1 MSNRIYAFGGL
12 GGLICGIDFGII
24 AVALPYMRALELYS
38 DKQIGWIV
46 GGVMLGGL
54 IASACGGWLC
64 DRLGRRATIRLAT
77 LCFVASIPVIC
88 LSGTSFAVI
97 FAGRIL
103 QGLSCGFL
111 SVAMPLYLA
120 ETLPVERRGRGT
132 AIFQLCLGI
141 GLVLAA
147 FAGIVLAH
155 VFGAADADASAVSS
169 SAKSLA
175 WRINFWWTLLPALSL
190 GIFSFIVPESTVR
203 ACQGQEK
210 VRLCQDSIMSR
221 RYIVPFLLALAVL
234 TLNKLIGFGCVIPYD
249 VMLLQKAGLSGSL
262 GNVGDLAIKAT
273 NLATTLLVV
282 GMVDR
287 VGRTKLLKFGTA
299 GLTAA
304 LAIIGMLFISFERGW
319 LAPSTAAGLLTLA
332 AFLFLVFAYSFGPGV
347 CVWLVLSEL
356 MPSRIRAKGM
366 SIALFSNQ
374 LVAWL
379 LASKFLPLSNEFGFG
394 ALFLVFSVFG
404 IMYFATVLFV
414 PETKGMSLEQIEHL
428 FERK

>member
-1 MSNRIYAFGGL
+1 MIKRIYAFGGL

-24 AVALPYMRALELYS
+24 AVAVPYLRALGLYS
-38 DKQIGWIV
+38 DEQIGWIV

-54 IASACGGWLC
+54 FASACGGWLC
-64 DRLGRRATIRLAT
+64 DRIGRRTTIRLAT
-77 LCFVASIPVIC
+77 LCFVGSIPVIC

-97 FAGRIL
+97 LAGRIL

-120 ETLPVERRGRGT
+120 ETMAVERRGRGT

-147 FAGIVLAH
+147 FAGIVLAR
-155 VFGAADADASAVSS
+155 VFGAADADASAVHDTTK
-169 SAKSLA
+169 ALA
-175 WRINFWWTLLPALSL
+175 WRINFWWTLLPALWLGLFSL
-190 GIFSFIVPESTVR
+190 LVPESTVR
-203 ACQGQEK
+203 NQNGRGK
-210 VRLCQDSIMSR
+210 VGLSSDPILSR
-221 RYIVPFLLALAVL
+221 RYVVPFLLAVAVL

-287 VGRTKLLKFGTA
+287 VGRKKLLKLGTA
-299 GLTAA
+299 GLTVA
-304 LAIIGMLFISFERGW
+304 LAMIGMLFISFERGW

-379 LASKFLPLSNEFGFG
+379 LAAEFLPLANAIGFG
-394 ALFLVFSVFG
+394 AVFLVFAVFG
-404 IMYFATVLFV
+404 ILYFATVLLV
-414 PETKGMSLEQIEHL
+414 PETKGLSLEEIEHL

>member
-54 IASACGGWLC
+54 IASGCGGWLC

-120 ETLPVERRGRGT
+120 ETLPVESRGRGT

-155 VFGAADADASAVSS
+155 VFGAADADASVVHDG
-169 SAKSLA
+169 AKSLA
-175 WRINFWWTLLPALSL
+175 WRINFWWTLLPALLLGLFSSL
-190 GIFSFIVPESTVR
+190 VPESTVR
-203 ACQGQEK
+203 ACQGQEE
-210 VRLCQDSIMSR
+210 VRLCSGSIMSR
-221 RYIVPFLLALAVL
+221 RYIAPFLLAVAVL

-299 GLTAA
+299 GLTVA

-379 LASKFLPLSNEFGFG
+379 LASKFLPLSNAFGFG
-394 ALFLVFSVFG
+394 ALFLVFAVFG

-414 PETKGMSLEQIEHL
+414 PETKGLSLEQIEHL